1 MLERANLAE
10 VDDYENRIAKL
21 LEELGAPPRSNSS
34 TSRLVPE
41 AAQLVSVG
49 TDIYGRDQKLTPEA
63 AAAWQS
69 MKAAAEKD
77 GQTLQLVSAF
87 RSVDYQKQIVQRKR
101 AAGQSWEQILH
112 VSALPGYSGHHS
124 GMTIDITAPGCKP
137 LTEEFD
143 STYEFAWLTLH
154 AAEFGFAL
162 SYPPGNKLGVAYEP
176 WHWTFQQRS

>member
-1 MLERANLAE
+1 M
-10 VDDYENRIAKL
+10 DDYENRIAKL

-34 TSRLVPE
+34 MSRLVRE

-49 TDIYGRDQKLTPEA
+49 TDIYGREQKLTPEA
-63 AAAWQS
+63 ASAWQS

-87 RSVDYQKQIVQRKR
+87 RSVDYQRQIIQRKR
-101 AAGQSWEQILH
+101 AAGQSWEQILC

-124 GMTIDITAPGCKP
+124 GTTVDVTAPGCKP

-143 STYEFAWLTLH
+143 STSEFAWLTLH
-154 AAEFGFAL
+154 GAEFGFKM
-162 SYPPGNKLGVAYEP
+162 SYPPGNKHGVAYEP
-176 WHWTFQQRS
+176 WHWTFQKRS